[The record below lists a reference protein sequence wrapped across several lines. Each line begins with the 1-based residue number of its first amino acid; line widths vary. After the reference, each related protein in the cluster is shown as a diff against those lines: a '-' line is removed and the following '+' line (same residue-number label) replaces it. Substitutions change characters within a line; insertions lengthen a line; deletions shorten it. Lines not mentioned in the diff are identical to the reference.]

1 MEKLRMQTADMA
13 ERNIETLG
21 QLFPNCLTE
30 RINDEGKVVKAI
42 DLDKLRQE
50 LACEVVEGAE
60 ERYQFNWPEKRAAI
74 RLANAPINKTLRPCR
89 EESVDFDNTQ
99 NLYIEGDNID
109 VLKVLRESYLGT
121 FDVIYIDPPY
131 NTGND
136 ILYTNDY
143 SDKEDEFG
151 AKYDVDAN
159 GMRMYINTDT
169 NGRYHTN
176 WLNMMYPRIKVAKD
190 LLKDNGFFLI
200 AIDHNELFNIGE
212 VCDEVFGYKN
222 RIGIISVVHK
232 PEGRNQAKFIG
243 PSNEFMLIYAKDEQL
258 AKLQKVV
265 LDEEQQKAFACSDD
279 KGAYRLKNFIRLADG
294 KYATREAKPNFW
306 FPIYVSPDSSEL
318 SLTEKEGYTAVYP
331 ITETGV
337 ERTWKTTKDTFWER
351 YQAGDIIAKEE
362 NDRIIIYEK
371 LREEQVIKT
380 HWVEKKYHGYHYG
393 TKLLDDLLKVKTFD
407 FPKSLFLM
415 RDIIKLFCPKDG
427 LILDFF
433 SGSATTAHAVM
444 MLNAED
450 GGSRRFVI
458 GQIPAMC
465 DEKSEAYKAGYKT
478 ICEIGKERV
487 RRAGQKV
494 KEDSGLMAAN
504 LDTGFR
510 VLKLDESNMT
520 DVYYTPAET
529 PIQQTLDFDK
539 LVDNI
544 RDGRT
549 PEDLLFQVLSECN
562 LPLSSKIKEREI
574 HGKKVFIVNDGYLVA
589 CFDKDINEAVITAIA
604 KEQPYYFVMCDSSIA
619 TDSVADNFDQ
629 IFNAYSKDTV
639 RRIL

>member
-1 MEKLRMQTADMA
+1 
-13 ERNIETLG
+13 
-21 QLFPNCLTE
+21 
-30 RINDEGKVVKAI
+30 
-42 DLDKLRQE
+42 
-50 LACEVVEGAE
+50 
-60 ERYQFNWPEKRAAI
+60 
-74 RLANAPINKTLRPCR
+74 
-89 EESVDFDNTQ
+89 
-99 NLYIEGDNID
+99 
-109 VLKVLRESYLGT
+109 
-121 FDVIYIDPPY
+121 
-131 NTGND
+131 
-136 ILYTNDY
+136 
-143 SDKEDEFG
+143 
-151 AKYDVDAN
+151 
-159 GMRMYINTDT
+159 
-169 NGRYHTN
+169 
-176 WLNMMYPRIKVAKD
+176 
-190 LLKDNGFFLI
+190 
-200 AIDHNELFNIGE
+200 
-212 VCDEVFGYKN
+212 
-222 RIGIISVVHK
+222 
-232 PEGRNQAKFIG
+232 
-243 PSNEFMLIYAKDEQL
+243 
-258 AKLQKVV
+258 
-265 LDEEQQKAFACSDD
+265 
-279 KGAYRLKNFIRLADG
+279 
-294 KYATREAKPNFW
+294 
-306 FPIYVSPDSSEL
+306 
-318 SLTEKEGYTAVYP
+318 
-331 ITETGV
+331 
-337 ERTWKTTKDTFWER
+337 
-351 YQAGDIIAKEE
+351 
-362 NDRIIIYEK
+362 
-371 LREEQVIKT
+371 
-380 HWVEKKYHGYHYG
+380 
-393 TKLLDDLLKVKTFD
+393 
-407 FPKSLFLM
+407 
-415 RDIIKLFCPKDG
+415 
-427 LILDFF
+427 
-433 SGSATTAHAVM
+433 M